1 MCRSRSG
8 GLCSE
13 LAQSQTG
20 GVCTGRNHSFDR
32 RRTREVT
39 AEGDSGMNEDI
50 GVADSGVVMRRIRA
64 ARPWMMRM
72 NADSAQ

>member
-13 LAQSQTG
+13 LGQSQTG
-20 GVCTGRNHSFDR
+20 CVCAGPNHSFDC

-39 AEGDSGMNEDI
+39 AKGDSGMNEDI

-64 ARPWMMRM
+64 ACPWMMRM
-72 NADSAQ
+72 NADPAQ